1 VGRIHIR
8 DGFDLLHVRRGFSG
22 CAGAAGGWVVIA
34 QMILFFKHNGRQL
47 LHTVLART
55 TKIGAL
61 KGLFY
66 TSARIHPANTARNS
80 YNIEKII
87 DEQESKLA
95 GVL

>member
-1 VGRIHIR
+1 MHIR
-8 DGFDLLHVRRGFSG
+8 DGFDLLHVRRGFLG
-22 CAGAAGGWVVIA
+22 GAGAAGGWAVIA
-34 QMILFFKHNGRQL
+34 HIILFYKRNGRQL
-47 LHTVLART
+47 SHTVLARA

-66 TSARIHPANTARNS
+66 TSARIRLANTARNS

-87 DEQESKLA
+87 DEQELELA